1 MSAEHSSG
9 FSLFPSDK
17 ASGAIDSASH
27 TGAMTCRVDLEAF
40 EGPLDLLLYLIRRD
54 EIPITDIP
62 VAHVAD
68 QYLEYLRAAEELN
81 LDIAGEY
88 LVMAA
93 TLTNLKSR
101 SLLPRGVSDDEG
113 EEDPRDL
120 LMKQLLLYKA
130 FKEAA
135 QELKESED
143 AWRDV
148 FTPSGE
154 RERWSKSAAETMDH
168 PGESGLMS
176 LLEAYGR
183 LALRHQPPPVQRFR
197 PDPFP
202 LASCVR
208 VISEVLQPGT
218 GCTLRDLLPEGSSR
232 ARIVSVFLA
241 VLELVRRGWLGMRQK
256 LPFGELTL
264 QRTSKWGTEQ
274 DA

>member
-9 FSLFPSDK
+9 FSLFPSHEH
-17 ASGAIDSASH
+17 SAATDARPH
-27 TGAMTCRVDLEAF
+27 TGVLTCRVDLDAF

-68 QYLEYLRAAEELN
+68 QYLEYLRAAEELD

-101 SLLPRGVSDDEG
+101 SLLPRSGAEEDA
-113 EEDPRDL
+113 EEDPREL

-143 AWRDV
+143 AWRDM

-183 LALRHQPPPVQRFR
+183 LALRHQPPPVQRFS

-208 VISEVLQPGT
+208 VISEVLQPGSR
-218 GCTLRDLLPEGSSR
+218 CTLRDLVPEGSSR
-232 ARIVSVFLA
+232 ARVVSVFLA

-264 QRTSKWGTEQ
+264 QRTSKWEAEQ